1 MKRRSFLRDV
11 GALSM
16 LSFPAASRA
25 SGRSAPHVIVV
36 GGGFG
41 GATAAKYLRL
51 FSKNR
56 VRVTLIDPDADFVSC
71 PMSNLVLQGRLSMP
85 DITVSY
91 ANLRRRHGV
100 AVIRDYVRRI
110 DAPARRVVL
119 KSGGLLAY
127 DRVVVSP
134 GIDFMWDR
142 IPGMASPRAREN
154 ILAAWKGGPEI
165 EIGRANV

>member
-16 LSFPAASRA
+16 LAFPAASRA

-85 DITVSY
+85 DIPVSS
-91 ANLRRRHGV
+91 ANLRRRPGV
-100 AVIRDYVRRI
+100 AVLGDHFRAHD
-110 DAPARRVVL
+110 
-119 KSGGLLAY
+119 
-127 DRVVVSP
+127 SP
-134 GIDFMWDR
+134 T
-142 IPGMASPRAREN
+142 
-154 ILAAWKGGPEI
+154 
-165 EIGRANV
+165 GRG

>member
-1 MKRRSFLRDV
+1 MSTRTDLLCPCTSLFRSSRR
-11 GALSM
+11 AT
-16 LSFPAASRA
+16 
-25 SGRSAPHVIVV
+25 GRSAPHVMVV
-36 GGGFG
+36 VCWFG
-41 GATAAKYLRL
+41 VATAAKYLPL

-71 PMSNLVLQGRLSMP
+71 PMSNLVLQGRLIMP

-100 AVIRDYVRRI
+100 AAIRASVRRI

-127 DRVVVSP
+127 DR
-134 GIDFMWDR
+134 
-142 IPGMASPRAREN
+142 
-154 ILAAWKGGPEI
+154 LA
-165 EIGRANV
+165 IGRASDR